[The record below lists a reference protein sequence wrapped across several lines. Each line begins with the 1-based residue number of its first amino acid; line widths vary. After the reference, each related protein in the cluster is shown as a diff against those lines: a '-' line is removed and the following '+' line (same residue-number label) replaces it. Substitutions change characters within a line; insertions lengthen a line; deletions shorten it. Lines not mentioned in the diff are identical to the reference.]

1 MLLFEAIKE
10 MEDCSISMRNQFVR
24 ELYRRGKSVKEI
36 IEMFRDLDEGN
47 VVEIIGV
54 KKVYGDK

>member
-24 ELYRRGKSVKEI
+24 ELYRSGKSVKEI